1 MDKDTKIEVT
11 NNTRMWIELADEL
24 ESLWGHIGDA
34 LDAYDGSSVQEHLD
48 EDFVPH
54 LLGISNS
61 LEKWFG
67 RSAFEQMTLKNIKDN
82 TIRI

>member
-1 MDKDTKIEVT
+1 MDKNTKIEVT

-24 ESLWGHIGDA
+24 ERFWKHIGDA
-34 LDAYDGSSVQEHLD
+34 LDAYDGNSVQEHLD

-54 LLGISNS
+54 LLGISYS

-67 RSAFEQMTLKNIKDN
+67 KSAFENMTLTYIKDN